1 MSKTVSNYVSGLGR
15 WIRRPFEL
23 KTRSCAA
30 IATAE
35 AHPAGVLTLRR
46 KEFLQRLAT
55 MPLFGGVIYAGIR
68 RQGGVSHEARV
79 LARHVGPAALAGGL
93 ADPSPVKEG
102 TAQIPRAKIGK
113 QEFSRVMLGGNLL
126 GGWAHARDLIYADKL
141 VKAYHTREKFFETL
155 AIAEKCGFNCQF
167 LDITGVSWQV
177 EYYRQKVGNI
187 KFIIQANNNA
197 KRSPQEYLD
206 VVKQA
211 IDTGASG
218 FYMQGIESFL
228 SKKQYDLIARA
239 LELGRSNGIP
249 VGFGSHGLG
258 AFKDVLAHDL
268 VPDFWMKTLH
278 HHNYWSATPGLKPK
292 DNTYCEDPEEVIAFM
307 KEVKQ
312 PWIAFKTLAAGA
324 IHPKDGIR
332 YAFSSGADF
341 ACVGMFDF
349 QVAENANIVCDI
361 LGSDLRRERPW
372 RA

>member
-23 KTRSCAA
+23 KTRSCATS
-30 IATAE
+30 ATTKDR
-35 AHPAGVLTLRR
+35 PAGFLTLRR

-55 MPLFGGVIYAGIR
+55 MPLFGGVTYVGIR
-68 RQGGVSHEARV
+68 SQGGVSHEARV
-79 LARHVGPAALAGGL
+79 FAAHMNANSSLKELNGL
-93 ADPSPVKEG
+93 
-102 TAQIPRAKIGK
+102 IPRAKIGK

-177 EYYRQKVGNI
+177 EYYKQRVGNF
-187 KFIIQANNNA
+187 KFIIQANNYA

-218 FYMQGIESFL
+218 FYLQGLENFL
-228 SKKQYDLIARA
+228 GRKQHDLIARA
-239 LELGRSNGIP
+239 LQLGRANGLP

-278 HHNYWSATPGLKPK
+278 HRNYWSASPGLKPK
-292 DNTYCEDPEEVIAFM
+292 DNTYCEDPDEVIAFM
-307 KEVKQ
+307 KDLKQ

-349 QVAENANIVCDI
+349 QVAENANIICDI
-361 LGSDLRRERPW
+361 LGSDLHRERPW